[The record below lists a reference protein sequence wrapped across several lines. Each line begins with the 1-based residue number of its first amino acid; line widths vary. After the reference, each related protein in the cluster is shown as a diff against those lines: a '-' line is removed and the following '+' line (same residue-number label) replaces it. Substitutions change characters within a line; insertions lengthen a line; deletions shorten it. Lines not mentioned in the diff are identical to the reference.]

1 VQETVGGVTTNYLV
15 DDQSPTGVPQV
26 MEELVSG
33 VVQRT
38 YTYGHALI
46 SQNQASGGARPNN
59 YRFAGEQI
67 HAALATAKESGRNQV
82 ALPPN
87 KEMVMKSYYYPA
99 SSMRKLR
106 ALA

>member
-1 VQETVGGVTTNYLV
+1 V
-15 DDQSPTGVPQV
+15 DDNIPTGYPQV
-26 MEELVSG
+26 VEELVGG

-82 ALPPN
+82 ALPPDE
-87 KEMVMKSYYYPA
+87 EMVMKSCYYPA